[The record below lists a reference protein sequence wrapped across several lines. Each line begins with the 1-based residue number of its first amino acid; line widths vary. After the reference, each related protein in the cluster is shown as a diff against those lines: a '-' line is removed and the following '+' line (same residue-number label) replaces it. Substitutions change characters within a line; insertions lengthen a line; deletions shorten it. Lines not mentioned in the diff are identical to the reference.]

1 MQKCSINYI
10 DNIAP
15 PRYDLLGWL
24 QKIRESV
31 QKTL

>member
-1 MQKCSINYI
+1 MQKFSINYI

-15 PRYDLLGWL
+15 PRYTLLGCL
-24 QKIRESV
+24 QEIRESV